1 LQPVIK
7 STYVKQIDK
16 LILKSFIGPFMA
28 TFFIALFVLT
38 LQVLWVYI
46 DELIGRGLGIA
57 TLSEMIFYL
66 SVSLV
71 PQALPIAVL
80 ISSVMVFGNLAEH
93 YELSAFKS
101 AGVSLFRIMMPGLL
115 FVFGIAVFSFFSSN
129 DFIPR
134 ARLQFVTR
142 MYDIRQKK
150 ATLSLEEQ
158 TFNDDFKGFSIFIGS
173 KDPDGITISDVLIY
187 DQSNRSKY
195 SMIAAEV
202 GKMYNVN
209 DGQYFVLKLFNGT
222 RYEEAGEYKSK
233 NKQYTR
239 TGFKEYTKIFD
250 LSEFD
255 LNESNHSIFKT
266 NEKMLNIT
274 QLYHAIDSIN
284 TAYDQQPYAYKKIS
298 VGKYYFEK
306 KNDTTYYNIK
316 QKKNEKD
323 KILSHKDKKS
333 KDKKTI
339 QKENKKTSAKIKR
352 KRKPKQGPNFP
363 KHIVECPIDSYDF
376 YLETFEISK
385 QSGII
390 SRAKSSVR
398 SLKNKAS
405 NLEVQLTRIKK
416 KKTKH
421 IMVFYDKFSLALI
434 CLIFLFIG
442 APMGAIVKKGGFGFP
457 ILIAIF
463 VFVAYMMLNIFY
475 QKRAELDFLSP
486 HLAAWLPSIYLS
498 IAGII
503 LTILALNDVST
514 STIASRVKII
524 GPLLNIVKQKYE
536 RYTKTK

>member
-1 LQPVIK
+1 M
-7 STYVKQIDK
+7 KQIDK

-46 DELIGRGLGIA
+46 DELIGRGLGIT

-115 FVFGIAVFSFFSSN
+115 FVFGIALFSFFSSN

-150 ATLSLEEQ
+150 ATLSLEAQ
-158 TFNDDFKGFSIFIGS
+158 TFNDDFKGYSIFIGS

-222 RYEEAGEYKSK
+222 RYEEGGEYKSK

-266 NEKMLNIT
+266 NEKMLNVT

-284 TAYDQQPYAYKKIS
+284 TAYEKQPYAYKKIS

-306 KNDTTYYNIK
+306 QKDTTYYNIK
-316 QKKNEKD
+316 QKKIEKD
-323 KILSHKDKKS
+323 KILNLKS
-333 KDKKTI
+333 KNSKSKKKKTL
-339 QKENKKTSAKIKR
+339 QNLKKKNSAKIKR

-363 KHIVECPIDSYDF
+363 QHIVECPIDSYDF

-390 SRAKSSVR
+390 SRAKSNVR

-405 NLEVQLTRIKK
+405 NLEVQLTRIRK

-475 QKRAELDFLSP
+475 QKRAELEFLSP

-503 LTILALNDVST
+503 LTFLALNDVSA
-514 STIASRVKII
+514 STITSKFKFIETLTNFI
-524 GPLLNIVKQKYE
+524 KQKYE
-536 RYTKTK
+536 RYNKSK